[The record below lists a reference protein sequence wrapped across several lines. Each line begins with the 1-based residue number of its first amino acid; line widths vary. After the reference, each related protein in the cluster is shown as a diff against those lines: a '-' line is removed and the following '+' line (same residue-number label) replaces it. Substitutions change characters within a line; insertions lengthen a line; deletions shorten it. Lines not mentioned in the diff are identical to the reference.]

1 MTKKP
6 VMLMILD
13 GWGIAPDSPTNAAT
27 RARTPNLTKLFATCP
42 HTELV
47 CSGEAVGLPEG
58 QMGNSEVGHT
68 NIGAGRLVY
77 QSLELINSKI
87 KDGSFYSND
96 EFLKVMITDDLEKT
110 VSDILEDK
118 KGFALVYDGKKFE
131 GIITK
136 SDLIRKAF

>member
-58 QMGNSEVGHT
+58 QMGNSEVGHL
-68 NIGAGRLVY
+68 NIGSGRIVY
-77 QSLELINSKI
+77 QELTRISKAI
-87 KDGSFYSND
+87 KDGDFFKNPV
-96 EFLKVMITDDLEKT
+96 LKTAMKAAKEKN
-110 VSDILEDK
+110 
-118 KGFALVYDGKKFE
+118 
-131 GIITK
+131 
-136 SDLIRKAF
+136 